1 MKPVWQV
8 ILAIPGVVAL
18 VLVGMVM
25 GGGPDFWRG
34 GVTGGGNQDLA
45 EIKKGQEVIAQQF
58 AALNKMLQGA
68 RGGRSGPPKNVT
80 ISTAGA
86 HVIGKAGAKVTLVE
100 FSDYQC
106 PFCARH
112 FRSVMPRIKR
122 EYVDTG
128 KLRYVFRDFPLSS
141 IHPAATAAAVA
152 ARCAGDQGKYMEM
165 HDLFFSDQRRI
176 KAKDW
181 LGYGTALKLDME
193 SFTAC
198 LKDPKREAAVKKD
211 LIAGSRAGVR
221 GTPSF
226 FIGLTGANGAPL
238 KSPVFIRGAQPY
250 QAFQQA
256 IEGLLAK
263 PAKPAG

>member
-8 ILAIPGVVAL
+8 MLAIPGVVAL
-18 VLVGMVM
+18 VLVGMVL

-34 GVTGGGNQDLA
+34 GGGSPDLA
-45 EIKKGQEVIAQQF
+45 EIKKGQEALAKQF
-58 AALNKMLQGA
+58 ADVNELLQGA
-68 RGGRSGPPKNVT
+68 RRRPGPPKNVT

-86 HVIGKAGAKVTLVE
+86 HAIGKAGAKVTLVE

-112 FRSVMPRIKR
+112 ITAVMPRLKR
-122 EYVDTG
+122 EYIDTG
-128 KLRYVFRDFPLSS
+128 KLRYVFRDFPLAS
-141 IHPAATAAAVA
+141 IHPAATGAAVA

-165 HDLFFSDQRRI
+165 HDRFFKNQRGLKTRDWPGHA
-176 KAKDW
+176 KA
-181 LGYGTALKLDME
+181 LGLDIGR
-193 SFTAC
+193 FNTC
-198 LKDPKREAAVKKD
+198 LKDPKRAAAVKKD
-211 LIAGSRAGVR
+211 LLAGSRAGVR

-263 PAKPAG
+263 PAGPKG

>member
-8 ILAIPGVVAL
+8 ILAIPGVAAL

-34 GVTGGGNQDLA
+34 GNQDLD
-45 EIKKGQEVIAQQF
+45 EIKKSQEVIAQQV
-58 AALNKMLQGA
+58 ADLNRMLQGV
-68 RGGRSGPPKNVT
+68 RGRSGPPGPLKNVT

-86 HVIGKAGAKVTLVE
+86 HAIGKAGAKVTLVE

-112 FRSVMPRIKR
+112 FRSVMPRLKR
-122 EYVDTG
+122 EYIDTG
-128 KLRYVFRDFPLSS
+128 KLRYVFRDFPLTS
-141 IHPAATAAAVA
+141 IHPAAAAAAVA

-165 HDLFFSDQRRI
+165 HDRFFKDQRGL

-181 LGYGTALKLDME
+181 QGYAKALKLDIGR
-193 SFTAC
+193 FTTC
-198 LKDPKREAAVKKD
+198 LKDPRRAAEVKRD
-211 LIAGSRAGVR
+211 LIEGSRAGVR

-226 FIGLTGANGAPL
+226 FIGLTGADGAPL
-238 KSPVFIRGAQPY
+238 TDPVFIRGALPF

-263 PAKPAG
+263 PSG

>member
-1 MKPVWQV
+1 MKPVWQA

-18 VLVGMVM
+18 MLVGMVM

-34 GVTGGGNQDLA
+34 GGNQDLA
-45 EIKKGQEVIAQQF
+45 EIKKSQVLIAQQLT
-58 AALNKMLQGA
+58 ALNQMLQGA
-68 RGGRSGPPKNVT
+68 RGRSGAPSGPPKNVT

-86 HVIGKAGAKVTLVE
+86 HAIGKAGAKVTLVE
-100 FSDYQC
+100 FADYQC

-112 FRSVMPRIKR
+112 FRSVMPRLKR

-128 KLRYVFRDFPLSS
+128 KLRYVLRDFPLAS
-141 IHPAATAAAVA
+141 IHPAATMAAVA

-165 HDLFFSDQRRI
+165 HDLFYKDQKRI
-176 KAKDW
+176 KTKDW
-181 LGYGTALKLDME
+181 QGYGKEVKLDMD
-193 SFTAC
+193 SFNRC
-198 LKDPKREAAVKKD
+198 LKDPKREALVKKD
-211 LIAGSRAGVR
+211 IIEGARAGVR

-226 FIGLTGANGAPL
+226 FIGLTGADGATL
-238 KSPVFIRGAQPY
+238 KNPVFIRGAQPF

-263 PAKPAG
+263 PAG